1 MPPPPGTIS
10 WMFFLL
16 DSYVNNYL
24 LVSIFNIGGIFLVKE
39 YLIVM
44 RIADMKVVILAVNTF
59 FLGRPSAG

>member
-1 MPPPPGTIS
+1 M
-10 WMFFLL
+10 
-16 DSYVNNYL
+16 NNYL